1 MSKIKIIAEIGI
13 NHNGDIKLAKELID
27 VSVKAG
33 CDIVKFQKRDIENVY
48 SKTFLDSFRESPW
61 GKTQRDQKTGIE
73 LSEDDYII
81 INEYCLEKKI
91 DWFASCWDTKSQIL
105 MRKFN
110 LNYNKV
116 ASPMLVHTKLL
127 EIIADEKKHTFIS
140 TGMSEEKDIEIA
152 VNIFLKKN
160 CSFELMHCVSSY
172 PLNPIDA
179 NLNYIKTLKNK
190 FKCNVGYSGHE
201 TGIGIS
207 IAAAALGISSL
218 ERHITLD
225 RTMYGSDQAASIEPN
240 GLNKLVEYVRSVEK
254 SLGDGSK
261 KFLDVEKKNSLK
273 LREILN

>member
-73 LSEDDYII
+73 LSVDDYTI

-140 TGMSEEKDIEIA
+140 TGMSEEKDIEKA

-160 CSFELMHCVSSY
+160 CPFELMHCVSAY

-207 IAAAALGISSL
+207 IAANRHKGIRAALCTSEFHAEMSRKHNDANVIAFGA
-218 ERHITLD
+218 RITPITEMIKMVD
-225 RTMYGSDQAASIEPN
+225 
-240 GLNKLVEYVRSVEK
+240 
-254 SLGDGSK
+254 
-261 KFLDVEKKNSLK
+261 KFLHTDFEGGRHQNRIEKIEL
-273 LREILN
+273 